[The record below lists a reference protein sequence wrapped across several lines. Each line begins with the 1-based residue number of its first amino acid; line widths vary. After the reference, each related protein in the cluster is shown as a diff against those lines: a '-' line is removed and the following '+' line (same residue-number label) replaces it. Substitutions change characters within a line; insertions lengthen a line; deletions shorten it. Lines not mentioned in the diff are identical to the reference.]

1 MIRILILSAILCWF
15 FIELQIKQDPM
26 QKLDGKV
33 TELEQLDSDDL
44 DFSNNFKGS
53 DFLFFQTLPKNR
65 LKSWV
70 CIFGAKCSGIASSK
84 R

>member
-1 MIRILILSAILCWF
+1 
-15 FIELQIKQDPM
+15 M

-53 DFLFFQTLPKNR
+53 DLLIFSDSSQNR

-70 CIFGAKCSGIASSK
+70 RIFGTKCSGIASSK